1 MVAALAKQYSETP
14 LSFLDPSQQK
24 AGKMPI
30 ERDLDTTNEP
40 LIRTAALVACFGL
53 LFGFGISSIAGVL
66 TLLASD
72 FALDAAGQELLVAAL
87 IVACFFGAVLAAPL
101 SARYGRRPTMW
112 LAALS
117 ALLGYALMLTEP
129 DYMRLIMI
137 RFVLGFSVGLSSM
150 VVPMY
155 AAEITPAKHRGAVVA
170 LFQLAITAGIL
181 LAYGVALLFI
191 DQWTWASILSV
202 GLLPAAGACVLL
214 LTLPESPVWL
224 VTRKRRADALS
235 AIQNISHACVPRRA
249 IVSVLAL
256 CGGLFVLQNL
266 SGIDGII
273 YYAPH
278 IFQTL
283 GFSAGTA
290 SLAAT
295 FGLGLVNFLATLVA
309 LRLVDSAGRRPLLIW
324 GSAAMIVGMA
334 MVIAASVFHW
344 SWMGLV
350 GLGLFIMAFA
360 VSLGPL
366 PYVMMSELFPAS
378 MRETGIAMASSISW
392 LFNAFIAFTF
402 LSFVNLIGLTWVMT
416 FFMAVCV
423 VSLCVGLIFLPETRR
438 VPLTVIDQHVMHGRP
453 LRQLGRAARSD

>member
-1 MVAALAKQYSETP
+1 MSIDRDADTSIQ
-14 LSFLDPSQQK
+14 
-24 AGKMPI
+24 PI
-30 ERDLDTTNEP
+30 V
-40 LIRTAALVACFGL
+40 RTAGLVACFGL

-66 TLLASD
+66 ARLASD
-72 FALDAAGQELLVAAL
+72 FSLDAAGQEFLVAVL

-101 SARYGRRPTMW
+101 SARFGRRPTMW
-112 LAALS
+112 LAAVG
-117 ALLGYALMLTEP
+117 AVTGYALMLTGP
-129 DYMRLIMI
+129 DYTQLLMLRM
-137 RFVLGFSVGLSSM
+137 VLGFSVGLSSM

-181 LAYGVALLFI
+181 LAFGVALLFI
-191 DQWTWASILSV
+191 DRWAWASILAV
-202 GLLPAAGACVLL
+202 GLLPALGASLLL
-214 LTLPESPVWL
+214 LTLPESPAWL
-224 VTRKRRADALS
+224 VTRQRRADALS
-235 AIQNISHACVPRRA
+235 ALQKTPHAQVPRQA

-283 GFSAGTA
+283 GFTTGTA

-324 GSAAMIVGMA
+324 GSAAMVIGMA
-334 MVIAASVFHW
+334 MVIAASIFHW
-344 SWMGLV
+344 SWTGLV
-350 GLGLFIMAFA
+350 GLSLFIMAFA

-366 PYVMMSELFPAS
+366 PYVMMSELFPAT

-392 LFNAFIAFTF
+392 LFNALIAFTF
-402 LSFVNLIGLTWVMT
+402 LSFVNLIGLTWVMA
-416 FFMAVCV
+416 FFMVVCLL
-423 VSLCVGLIFLPETRR
+423 SLFVGIIFLPETRR
-438 VPLTVIDQHVMHGRP
+438 VPLAVIDHHVMHGIP
-453 LRQLGRAARSD
+453 LRQLGRSAKAE

>member
-1 MVAALAKQYSETP
+1 MSTE
-14 LSFLDPSQQK
+14 S
-24 AGKMPI
+24 
-30 ERDLDTTNEP
+30 DLDTTPEP
-40 LIRTAALVACFGL
+40 LIRTAGLVSCFGL

-66 TLLASD
+66 TLLATD
-72 FALDAAGQELLVAAL
+72 FVLDATGQELLVAAL

-112 LAALS
+112 LAALL
-117 ALLGYALMLTEP
+117 AVIGYASMMTNP
-129 DYMRLIMI
+129 DYWHLISI
-137 RFVLGFSVGLSSM
+137 RMVLGFSVGLSSM

-181 LAYGVALLFI
+181 LAYGVALAFI
-191 DQWTWASILSV
+191 DQWAWASILAV
-202 GLLPAAGACVLL
+202 GLLPAIGASLFL
-214 LTLPESPVWL
+214 LTLPESPAWL
-224 VTRKRRADALS
+224 KTRQRRADALT
-235 AIQNISHACVPRRA
+235 ALQNIQHSRVPRRA
-249 IVSVLAL
+249 VISVLTL

-278 IFQTL
+278 IFETL
-283 GFSAGTA
+283 GFTAGTA

-324 GSAAMIVGMA
+324 GSAAMVISMA

-344 SWMGLV
+344 PWIGLI

-402 LSFVNLIGLTWVMT
+402 LSFVNLIGLTWVMA
-416 FFMAVCV
+416 FFMTVCV
-423 VSLCVGLIFLPETRR
+423 MSLLIGIVFLPETRR
-438 VPLTVIDQHVMHGRP
+438 VPLDVIDHHVMQGQP
-453 LRQLGRAARSD
+453 LRQLGRKSKSN